1 MNAGYLNTGRYGQH
15 MSVTNGGQTR
25 AMRGA
30 ALPAE
35 LKVMHP
41 DSAHHLVEVSMG
53 MKDFTAEWMHCDRI
67 SSYVARLVSQNRAD
81 SLLYANLFSS
91 ALNELLET
99 VFINHGSGGDLT
111 CRVSRTDVADRIDL
125 ILSCDE
131 PTLRFYNDAIA
142 LLNRRDIQDLYHAA
156 LFAADQPDPRLG
168 IFEVA
173 VDYNAKISVHAD
185 DGRLTLSAE
194 MALEGAY

>member
-1 MNAGYLNTGRYGQH
+1 
-15 MSVTNGGQTR
+15 MSVTNGGQRR

-30 ALPAE
+30 ALPTE
-35 LKVMHP
+35 LNVMHP
-41 DSAHHLVEVSMG
+41 DSAHQLVEVSMG
-53 MKDFTAEWMHCDRI
+53 MKDFSAEWMHCDRI
-67 SSYVARLVSQNRAD
+67 SSYVARLVSQNQSD

-99 VFINHGSGGDLT
+99 AFAHHGAGGDFT

-125 ILSCDE
+125 ILPCDE
-131 PTLRFYNDAIA
+131 PTLRFYTDAVA
-142 LLNRRDIQDLYHAA
+142 LLGRSDLQDLYHAA

-173 VDYNAKISVHAD
+173 VDYNAKISVSTD

-194 MALEGAY
+194 MALGGAC